1 MKPQVGE
8 MAPEFTAEVV
18 GAGYGEGEMLSLSAL
33 RGGKVLLFFYPRDL
47 TPGCTTQACALRDGW
62 DDLAGRVTVLGVSVD
77 DAASHRKFIE
87 KKDLP
92 FGLLADPEKRI
103 VEAYGVWVEKSMY
116 GRRFLGTER
125 SSFLIDEDGRIEAVL
140 EKVSPGKHLAQVEA
154 LLG

>member
-1 MKPQVGE
+1 